1 MNDRGES
8 FAMSRP
14 FVMLAMMAATV
25 IVASQ
30 AFAQQPAPAP
40 APKGTAQPKAA
51 QPKAAQPKGAAPA
64 APEQPGAG
72 QPQVTF
78 SPWTKLC
85 PAPNEANAKKVC
97 FTGRDGRVDSG
108 MPVVAAVLI
117 EAEGEQR
124 KLLRITLPLGM
135 ALAPGT
141 RVVIDQGQ
149 PITAPYVICLQNGC
163 MADYEASQEL
173 INNMKKGQGLVLQGI
188 NGGGQ
193 AVSISLPLADFG
205 KAHDGP
211 AMSDK
216 EFDEL
221 QKKLQAQ
228 RPPVN

>member
-14 FVMLAMMAATV
+14 FVMMATMAAAV
-25 IVASQ
+25 IVVSQ

-40 APKGTAQPKAA
+40 KGQPKAA
-51 QPKAAQPKGAAPA
+51 QPKAAQPKGA

-85 PAPNEANAKKVC
+85 PTPNEANAKKVC
-97 FTGRDGRVDSG
+97 FTGRDGRVENG

-193 AVSISLPLADFG
+193 AVSIALPLADFG

-211 AMSDK
+211 PMTDK

-221 QKKLQAQ
+221 QKKLQAAK
-228 RPPVN
+228 PPVN